1 MQKMARK
8 KRQIPEQFK
17 MPVQADKPKIVYED
31 NIQSNVNRRVE
42 DYGRKF
48 EGKGKNILYALA
60 ALAVLATL
68 FAIFYT
74 WNQRSDTAGQTA
86 LGKGIETMTAPVKTQ
101 PTPANFTGKVYNN
114 ERERTEAAI
123 NEFQTV
129 ADKFGSPVKEK
140 ARYFAAV
147 NRLKLD
153 RAAALPE
160 LEELSKMNGEVG
172 TLTKFAL
179 AQVKSDEGK
188 FDEAAALYESLI
200 ALEDPILA
208 KETINLELAKVYE
221 KQGKKAE
228 AAVLFYNI
236 AKTASES
243 KDLEGKPIPMP
254 PAATEALDKLK
265 QLDPEKAKEI
275 TVPEAPL
282 PPGLLP
288 AGG

>member
-1 MQKMARK
+1 MARK

-17 MPVQADKPKIVYED
+17 MPVQEDKKKVVYED

-68 FAIFYT
+68 FGIFYA
-74 WNQRSDTAGQTA
+74 WNRRSDAEAQTA
-86 LGKGIETMTAPVKTQ
+86 LGKAIETMTLPVKTQ
-101 PTPANFTGKVYNN
+101 PTPANYAGKVYNN
-114 ERERTEAAI
+114 ERERTESAV
-123 NEFQTV
+123 NEFQAV
-129 ADKFGSPVKEK
+129 ADKFGSPVREK

-160 LEELSKMNGEVG
+160 IEELSQMNGEVG
-172 TLTKFAL
+172 TLSKFAL
-179 AQVKSDEGK
+179 AQAKFDDGK
-188 FDEAAALYESLI
+188 LDEAAALYESLA

-208 KETINLELAKVYE
+208 KETISLALGKVYE
-221 KQGKKAE
+221 KQSKKAE
-228 AAVLFYNI
+228 AADQFYNV
-236 AKTASES
+236 AKTASEA
-243 KDLEGKPIPMP
+243 KDLEDKPIPMS
-254 PAATEALDKLK
+254 ATATEALEKLK

-275 TVPEAPL
+275 NVPETPS
-282 PPGLLP
+282 P
-288 AGG
+288 AGLSPGGM